1 LECCV
6 TIESVQAKQVAK
18 QVKKGVHTAAKS
30 KEWHNTTFRRPK
42 TLSLTRKPKAIV
54 HSVTKQVTWDKYA
67 VVKNPRSS
75 ESAIKTIED
84 HNTLVFMVDRR
95 STKPMIKKACQDLY
109 NIKVRKVN
117 TMITPRGQ
125 KKAYVILTKDHDAL
139 EVANKIGI
147 M

>member
-1 LECCV
+1 LFPL
-6 TIESVQAKQVAK
+6 QAKQVAK
-18 QVKKGVHTAAKS
+18 QVKKGAHTAAKS

-42 TLSLTRKPKAIV
+42 TLALTRKAKAVV
-54 HSVTKQVTWDKYA
+54 HSVNKVVTWDKYA
-67 VVKNPRSS
+67 VVKQPRSS

-84 HNTLVFMVDRR
+84 HNTLVFIVDRR
-95 STKPMIKKACQDLY
+95 ATKPLIKKAIQDLY
-109 NIKVRKVN
+109 SIKVRKVN
-117 TMITPRGQ
+117 TMITPRGL

>member
-1 LECCV
+1 MLV
-6 TIESVQAKQVAK
+6 ITVIYVQAKQVAK
-18 QVKKGVHTAAKS
+18 QVKKGAHTAAKS
-30 KEWHNTTFRRPK
+30 KEWHNTTFRRPQ
-42 TLSLTRKPKAIV
+42 TLALPRKAKAIV

-95 STKPMIKKACQDLY
+95 ATKPMIKKACQDLY
-109 NIKVRKVN
+109 SIKIRKVN
-117 TMITPRGQ
+117 TMITPQGT